1 MTILIVD
8 DNKDILTLV
17 KTILEIE
24 NFKTEVVNNGAEAIE
39 LCNKTEYSLIFLDL
53 MMDGVDGYTVI
64 KELRQKEN
72 YKSIPVIALT
82 AKAFQ
87 KDKETVLKNG
97 FTDHLSKPFRTVDI
111 LNFAKKYATQKN
123 S

>member
-24 NFKTEVVNNGAEAIE
+24 NFHTEVTDNGADALK
-39 LCNKTEYSLIFLDL
+39 LCETKEYSLIFLDL
-53 MMDGVDGYTVI
+53 MMDGIDGYTVI
-64 KELRQKEN
+64 NELRQQKE
-72 YKSIPVIALT
+72 YTETPIIALT

-97 FTDHLSKPFRTVDI
+97 FTDHLSKPFRTNDI
-111 LNFAKKYATQKN
+111 LNFARKFIT